1 MNAISEDDARRL
13 VEASAWRVHLTEIDA
28 ESTAEFE
35 AWLAADPRN
44 ADAWERV
51 ESPWGFLGTHAA
63 EPAVVAARS
72 LALGTTP
79 RFGRPAPPQTVPW
92 MRIATAA
99 IVALSAAGAG
109 IYWWMQPLDYRT
121 ALGERRTMVLSDGS
135 RFTLDSNSELRV
147 AYSAHVRNLVLVRGQ
162 ARFEVAHD
170 IARPF
175 LVAANGAV
183 VRATGTDF
191 DVDLPASGIVVTL
204 IEGHVAVSDARDR
217 VALNAG
223 EQLTLAPAQRPQ
235 IAAVDTADALAWQN
249 GQVVFH
255 NAPLAAVIDRMNRYN
270 QTQLVLADAALA
282 HLPVSG
288 TFNTGN
294 AAGFADIIARY
305 LNIHAVYT
313 DAGRIEFRP

>member
-1 MNAISEDDARRL
+1 MSDDDARRL

-35 AWLAADPRN
+35 AWLASDPRN
-44 ADAWERV
+44 ADAWARV
-51 ESPWGFLGTHAA
+51 ESPWDFFGAHAA
-63 EPAVVAARS
+63 EPSVVAARS
-72 LALGTTP
+72 IALGTTP
-79 RFGRPAPPQTVPW
+79 RFGRPAPPRTIPW
-92 MRIATAA
+92 TRIAAA
-99 IVALSAAGAG
+99 AVFMLAAAGAG
-109 IYWWMQPLDYRT
+109 VYWWMQPLDYQT

-170 IARPF
+170 KARPF
-175 LVAANGAV
+175 LVAANGAT

-191 DVDLPASGIVVTL
+191 DVDLPSNGIVVTL

-235 IAAVDTADALAWQN
+235 IAAVDAGDVLAWQN

-255 NAPLAAVIDRMNRYN
+255 NAPLASVIARMNRYN

-282 HLPVSG
+282 RLPVSG

-294 AAGFADIIARY
+294 AANFADIIARY

-313 DAGRIEFRP
+313 DAGRIELQP